1 MKDKISSLINEKY
14 GDLRKSEKKTADYFL
29 SHLEEIGEMLLE
41 KLALACSVSQP
52 TVMRTIKALGF
63 GGYKEVCHAVLVELA
78 RYDTAEA
85 KELKPMFGY
94 SLTPMDRPEDIPRKV
109 VSIAVNRMED
119 HLRNLST
126 KTFRQLIDVL
136 RSANLIDIYS
146 VENSNVTAINLL
158 TKLLYL
164 GMQCRPLMII
174 IIRELVQET

>member
-109 VSIAVNRMED
+109 VSIAVNRM
-119 HLRNLST
+119 
-126 KTFRQLIDVL
+126 
-136 RSANLIDIYS
+136 
-146 VENSNVTAINLL
+146 
-158 TKLLYL
+158 
-164 GMQCRPLMII
+164 
-174 IIRELVQET
+174 